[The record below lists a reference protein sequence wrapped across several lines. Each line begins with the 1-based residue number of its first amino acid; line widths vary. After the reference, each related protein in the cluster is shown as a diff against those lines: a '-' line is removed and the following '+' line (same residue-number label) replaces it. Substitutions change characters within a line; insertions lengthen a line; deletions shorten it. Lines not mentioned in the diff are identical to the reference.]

1 MGHPILG
8 AEARF
13 RADGGAGAAKRCGLQ
28 SGGSTKTTT
37 EILRVA
43 QNDEVKW
50 QNDEV
55 KWEKALV
62 ASAGDWQRR
71 PSVLVWRQRAYSERF
86 MKDLSG

>member
-43 QNDEVKW
+43 QNDEVKR
-50 QNDEV
+50 Q
-55 KWEKALV
+55 KALV